1 MIMIVLQL
9 EINFINV
16 VYCQV
21 FVKYWKPILFRCSSH
36 CDVWAIEILPEKRLC
51 WRNRFLVV
59 TATARSSRAGRDQA
73 AIDTKATC
81 AMSRAPPDQRL
92 HPPPSLQLPADLLSD
107 GYRKIS
113 TPDNEFKVD
122 TYLNDNPR
130 TCKLLYNLSKY
141 FQTNT
146 QSSLNKD
153 VNVMHGKRTNIYC
166 FIAFFL
172 QVYAWPPRKECKLE
186 VQNNSCQNLK

>member
-81 AMSRAPPDQRL
+81 AMSRAPLDQRL
-92 HPPPSLQLPADLLSD
+92 HPSPSS
-107 GYRKIS
+107 
-113 TPDNEFKVD
+113 F
-122 TYLNDNPR
+122 PR
-130 TCKLLYNLSKY
+130 TCFLTVTERFLPLIM
-141 FQTNT
+141 
-146 QSSLNKD
+146 SLKSIRIQMITLGHANFY
-153 VNVMHGKRTNIYC
+153 TT
-166 FIAFFL
+166 
-172 QVYAWPPRKECKLE
+172 
-186 VQNNSCQNLK
+186 

>member
-1 MIMIVLQL
+1 MIMISLQL

-16 VYCQV
+16 IYGQV
-21 FVKYWKPILFRCSSH
+21 FVKYWKPILFLCSSQ
-36 CDVWAIEILPEKRLC
+36 CEVWAIEILPEKRLC
-51 WRNRFLVV
+51 WRHRLLVV
-59 TATARSSRAGRDQA
+59 TATACNSGAGREQA
-73 AIDTKATC
+73 AIDTKAMG
-81 AMSRAPPDQRL
+81 AMSRAPLDQRL
-92 HPPPSLQLPADLLSD
+92 HQLPADLLSD

-122 TYLNDNPR
+122 TYSNDNPR

-153 VNVMHGKRTNIYC
+153 VNVMQGKRTNIYC

-172 QVYAWPPRKECKLE
+172 LVYAWPPRKECKLE
-186 VQNNSCQNLK
+186 VQNNSCQKLK